1 MICDD
6 FIMLGKT
13 VPEPQSDGRVFVCS
27 AGYSAELRSLIR
39 IYPLARKDAPRRWS
53 ISRVPLERNTKDS
66 RAESWKLAGDRSA
79 DRHGNINKVFE
90 TYSKVKGMQT
100 RDVLDDDRVW
110 VSSIKEANE
119 RRISLA
125 LLAPKGTPEVIYE
138 HNANS
143 PDSPQLKLFT
153 DGLPPA
159 QGAKRFPYMPRL
171 AFDDDKGGH
180 RLMLRDWGCYER
192 MRKAPGALDLE
203 DCLSLGP
210 DSRLLIGN
218 LNSHRT
224 AWLVIS
230 VLNIGDAQMSLLE
243 GAA

>member
-1 MICDD
+1 MICED

-39 IYPLARKDAPRRWS
+39 IYPLSRKSAPKRWS
-53 ISRVPLERNTKDS
+53 VNQVPLERNPKDS
-66 RAESWKLAGDRSA
+66 RPESWKLAGNREA
-79 DRHGNINKVFE
+79 DSHVDINEVFTNRGRVHG
-90 TYSKVKGMQT
+90 MDT
-100 RDVLDDDRVW
+100 RDVLDDDRIW

-119 RRISLA
+119 RRLSLA
-125 LLAPKGTPEVIYE
+125 LIAPKATPQVTYE
-138 HNANS
+138 QNLNS
-143 PDSPQLKLFT
+143 PESPQLKLFS

-159 QGAKRFPYMPRL
+159 EGAKRFPFMPRL
-171 AFDDDKGGH
+171 SFNDDAGEH

-192 MRKAPGALDLE
+192 MRKAPGELDLNE
-203 DCLSLGP
+203 CLSLGP

-230 VLNIGDAQMSLLE
+230 VLNIGDAQLSLLE
-243 GAA
+243 GVA